1 MQEMLQMQL
10 SSALFLA
17 AHDQAF
23 TSNIRG
29 VSPASYF
36 NIAKKI

>member
-1 MQEMLQMQL
+1 MQEMLQMQF

-17 AHDQAF
+17 AHQEFVA
-23 TSNIRG
+23 SYIKG

-36 NIAKKI
+36 NIAKNI